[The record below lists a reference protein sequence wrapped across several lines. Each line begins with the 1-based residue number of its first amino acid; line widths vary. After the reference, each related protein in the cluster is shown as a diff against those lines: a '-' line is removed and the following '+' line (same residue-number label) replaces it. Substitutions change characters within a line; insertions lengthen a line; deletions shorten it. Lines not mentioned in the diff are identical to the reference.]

1 MKRVACLH
9 IPDLPLAAALRGDPE
24 LRGKPLAIIEARPR
38 GRTQSPPIVAGSMR
52 GMTVTQA
59 KAVEPDLQV
68 CTLSLE
74 GIRSA
79 EQALLD
85 VASSVSPRVEKAR
98 EGVAFLDLD
107 GTGALFPTERGLLT
121 ALEARL
127 TDVGLEQTRLGVGPT
142 RTVAELAA
150 RHCGGGRIVKREE
163 VAAFLN
169 PLPLDLLDPPEQEV
183 DRLWRWGVRTLGELA
198 QLPRGPTGARL
209 GEEGIKLVRRAC
221 GEDLQPFRPTPAVL
235 RFEEGA
241 ESEYGIDNLDTL
253 GFLLRGVLDRLARR
267 LRVRGL
273 AVRKLRLELVL
284 EGGQTHARDMEL
296 AAPTLEVPV
305 LVSLAR
311 LVLERDPPPE
321 PVERARAIATPG
333 DLEAVQLDFFLPP
346 LPAPAELAL
355 TVARLEALCGQGQIG
370 APGVRDTHQLDAARV
385 ESFVLDRKAS
395 TRNGASILCDADPP
409 DYATLAFRPLRPPHA
424 VLVSGEESPEQVT
437 LIEGDASLASAA
449 NAARAAKAFGLS
461 GGGWPSAARGSLTR
475 GRTARAPGPT
485 RYVLQCAGPW
495 RLFGE
500 WWGESRFARDYYDV
514 ELSDG
519 GVYRLYR
526 NMEDESWFIDGIYD

>member
-1 MKRVACLH
+1 MERVACLH
-9 IPDLPLAAALRGDPE
+9 IPDLPLAATLQGDPE
-24 LRGKPLAIIEARPR
+24 LRGKPLAIIETRPR
-38 GRTQSPPIVAGSMR
+38 GRTQSPLIVAGWMR

-59 KAVEPDLQV
+59 KAVEPDLRV

-85 VASSVSPRVEKAR
+85 VACSVTPRVEQAR
-98 EGVAFLDLD
+98 EGVTFLDLD
-107 GTGALFPTERGLLT
+107 GTEVLFPTERGLLT

-127 TDVGLEQTRLGVGPT
+127 ADVGLEQARLGIGPT

-150 RHCGGGRIVKREE
+150 RHRGGGRIVKRKE

-169 PLPLDLLDPPEQEV
+169 PLPLDLLDPPDLEV

-198 QLPRGPTGARL
+198 QLPRGPLGARL
-209 GEEGIKLVRRAC
+209 GEEGIKLLRRAC
-221 GEDLQPFRPTPAVL
+221 GEDLQPFRPMSVVL

-241 ESEYGIDNLDTL
+241 ESEYGIDNLDAL
-253 GFLLRGVLDRLARR
+253 GFLLRGVLDRLTRR

-273 AVRKLRLELVL
+273 AVLKLRLELML

-321 PVERARAIATPG
+321 PVERARVIATPG
-333 DLEAVQLDFFLPP
+333 DLEAIQLDFFLPP

-385 ESFVLDRKAS
+385 ESFMLDRKAS
-395 TRNGASILCDADPP
+395 ARGASILCDAAPP
-409 DYATLAFRPLRPPHA
+409 GCATLAFRSLRPPRP
-424 VLVSGEESPEQVT
+424 VLVRGEERPEQVRPF
-437 LIEGDASLASAA
+437 EGTASLASAA
-449 NAARAAKAFGLS
+449 NAARAAKALGLS
-461 GGGWPSAARGSLTR
+461 EGGWPAAARG
-475 GRTARAPGPT
+475 PGPT
-485 RYVLQCAGPW
+485 RHVLQCAGPW

>member
-1 MKRVACLH
+1 LERVACLH
-9 IPDLPLAAALRGDPE
+9 IPDLPFAAALRADPE
-24 LRGKPLAIIEARPR
+24 LRGKPLAIVETAPR
-38 GRTQSPPIVAGSMR
+38 GRTQSPSIVAGWMR

-59 KAVEPDLQV
+59 RTVEPDLRV
-68 CTLSLE
+68 RTLSLE

-79 EQALLD
+79 REALLD
-85 VASSVSPRVEKAR
+85 VASSVTPRVEEAR
-98 EGVAFLDLD
+98 AGVAFLDLD
-107 GTGALFPTERGLLT
+107 GTEALFPTERGLLT

-127 TDVGLEQTRLGVGPT
+127 ADVGLEQTRLGIGPT

-150 RHCGGGRIVKREE
+150 RHHGGGEIVKREQ

-198 QLPRGPTGARL
+198 RLPRGQLGARL
-209 GEEGIKLVRRAC
+209 GEEGVRLARRAC
-221 GEDLQPFRPTPAVL
+221 GEDLAPFRPTPAKL

-241 ESEYGIDNLDTL
+241 ESEYGMDNLEAL
-253 GFLLRGVLDRLARR
+253 AFLLRGVLDRLTRR
-267 LRVRGL
+267 LRLRGL
-273 AVRKLRLELVL
+273 AARKLRIELVL
-284 EGGQTHARDMEL
+284 ENGESYARDVEM

-305 LVSLAR
+305 LVSLVR
-311 LVLERDPPPE
+311 LTLERDPPPE
-321 PVERARAIATPG
+321 PVERVRAIATPG
-333 DLEAVQLDFFLPP
+333 DLQAVQLDFFLPP

-370 APGVRDTHQLDAARV
+370 APGVHDTHQLDAARV
-385 ESFVLDRKAS
+385 ESFVLERTYSQASPKATRAATVEDRNAS
-395 TRNGASILCDADPP
+395 APSPAGVMALRV
-409 DYATLAFRPLRPPHA
+409 LRPPRA
-424 VLVSGEESPEQVT
+424 VRVRNTERPEHVT
-437 LIEGDASLASAA
+437 PIE
-449 NAARAAKAFGLS
+449 
-461 GGGWPSAARGSLTR
+461 PSA
-475 GRTARAPGPT
+475 PGEGN
-485 RYVLQCAGPW
+485 VLQCAGPW

-526 NMEDESWFIDGIYD
+526 NMEDDSWYIDGIYD

>member
-1 MKRVACLH
+1 MERVACLH

-24 LRGKPLAIIEARPR
+24 LQGKPLAIIEAQPR
-38 GRTQSPPIVAGSMR
+38 GRTQSPPIVAGWMR

-85 VASSVSPRVEKAR
+85 VARSVTPRVDQAR
-98 EGVAFLDLD
+98 GGVAFLDLD
-107 GTGALFPTERGLLT
+107 GTEALFPTERGLLT

-127 TDVGLEQTRLGVGPT
+127 ADVGLEQVRLGIGPT

-150 RHCGGGRIVKREE
+150 RHRGGGRIVKREE
-163 VAAFLN
+163 VVAFLN
-169 PLPLDLLDPPEQEV
+169 PLPLDLLDPPELEV

-198 QLPRGPTGARL
+198 QLPRGPLGARL
-209 GEEGIKLVRRAC
+209 GEEGVKLARRAC
-221 GEDLQPFRPTPAVL
+221 GEDLQPFRPTPVML
-235 RFEEGA
+235 RFEEGT
-241 ESEYGIDNLDTL
+241 ESEYGIDNLEGL
-253 GFLLRGVLDRLARR
+253 GFLLRGVLDRLTRR

-284 EGGQTHARDMEL
+284 ESGQTHARDLEL

-305 LVSLAR
+305 LVSLTR
-311 LVLERDPPPE
+311 LVLEQDPPPE
-321 PVERARAIATPG
+321 PVERVRAIASPG

-370 APGVRDTHQLDAARV
+370 APGVRDTHQLDAARI
-385 ESFVLDRKAS
+385 ESFVLERKAS
-395 TRNGASILCDADPP
+395 VRGDASILCDADPLGS
-409 DYATLAFRPLRPPHA
+409 ATLAFRSLRPPRA
-424 VLVSGEESPEQVT
+424 VRVLGKERPEQVMP
-437 LIEGDASLASAA
+437 IECTASPASAA
-449 NAARAAKAFGLS
+449 EAARAASRRRAEV
-461 GGGWPSAARGSLTR
+461 GGARPPAHRVPQG
-475 GRTARAPGPT
+475 GPGPA
-485 RYVLQCAGPW
+485 RHVLQCAGPW